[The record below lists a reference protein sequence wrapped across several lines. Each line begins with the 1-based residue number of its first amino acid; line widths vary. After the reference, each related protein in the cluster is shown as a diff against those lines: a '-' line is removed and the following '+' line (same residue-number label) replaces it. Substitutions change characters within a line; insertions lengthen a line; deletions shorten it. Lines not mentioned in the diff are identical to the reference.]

1 MKQRKL
7 TATDLELAMRW
18 IIIALCAVAAAKYLR
33 EGDRVSLAAAGLTV
47 FLLLLPPLL
56 ARLLRVFMPI
66 SFRLVWWAFIF
77 AAMYLGELHSFFYR
91 FLWWDDMLHTASA
104 MLVTYGG
111 LILLFLL
118 NRDPQIDSK
127 LRPGYI
133 ALILVCFTLAF
144 GAAWELFEFSADRL
158 LGVNM
163 LKGRDS
169 TLANSVY
176 DMGRALVNTM
186 QDLALD
192 LLGAILVAIT
202 AWWLLRAGKLRSSA
216 FGVPLRQFI
225 EANPNLFR
233 ARASA
238 KIAPPVSRP

>member
-91 FLWWDDMLHTASA
+91 FLWWDDMLHSASA
-104 MLVTYGG
+104 MMVSYIG
-111 LILLFLL
+111 LILIFVLNKDKNMDQKLAPGFVALF
-118 NRDPQIDSK
+118 
-127 LRPGYI
+127 
-133 ALILVCFTLAF
+133 VFCFTMAF
-144 GAAWELFEFSADRL
+144 GALWELFEFSCDQL

-169 TLANSVY
+169 TLAGSVY
-176 DMGRALVNTM
+176 SFERALVNTM
-186 QDLALD
+186 QDFSLDAFGALGIALLAYYHIWKKKL
-192 LLGAILVAIT
+192 T
-202 AWWLLRAGKLRSSA
+202 ASA
-216 FGVPLRQFI
+216 FGIFLRQLV
-225 EANPNLFR
+225 EENPR
-233 ARASA
+233 W
-238 KIAPPVSRP
+238 VE